1 MKAAVEH
8 AVSSMRHRY
17 DEPITLHDLAA
28 EVFVSPFHFSRVF
41 ASTVGITPGRFLTA
55 VRLFE
60 AKRRLLDTDDTVAD
74 IVCSVGYSSVGTFTS
89 RFTRAVGLTPGQY
102 RDPIIAE
109 GLLAISSEYSRIP
122 SVEVL
127 EHAAGPG
134 PGAASL
140 SVGVVGAGDA
150 GRVAVGVFGGPV
162 PQGAPVALAPVP
174 AGGTGAV
181 LEGLPPGRWVV
192 LAVAGDGTDGAV
204 TSFASC
210 RVEVRAHE
218 DVVPPVELHLGMPQP
233 IHAPLAVSLLDPARG
248 MPGPVPMGSLAVA
261 GRRHLRAVA

>member
-8 AVSSMRHRY
+8 AVTSMRQRY

-102 RDPIIAE
+102 RDPIIGE
-109 GLLAISSEYSRIP
+109 GLLAVSSEYTRLP
-122 SVEVL
+122 SADVVD
-127 EHAAGPG
+127 HAATPG
-134 PGAASL
+134 PGAASM
-140 SVGVVGAGDA
+140 
-150 GRVAVGVFGGPV
+150 AVGVLGAAATDRVLVGVFAGPV
-162 PQGAPVALAPVP
+162 PQGAPIALASVP

-181 LEGLPPGRWVV
+181 LEGLPSGEWVV
-192 LAVAGDGTDGAV
+192 LAVAGHHADGGV

-218 DVVPPVELHLGMPQP
+218 DVVPPVELHLGTPQP
-233 IHAPLAVSLLDPARG
+233 MHAPLAVSLLDPVRG
-248 MPGPVPMGSLAVA
+248 MPGPVPTGRPAVA
-261 GRRHLRAVA
+261 GARRLRSVA